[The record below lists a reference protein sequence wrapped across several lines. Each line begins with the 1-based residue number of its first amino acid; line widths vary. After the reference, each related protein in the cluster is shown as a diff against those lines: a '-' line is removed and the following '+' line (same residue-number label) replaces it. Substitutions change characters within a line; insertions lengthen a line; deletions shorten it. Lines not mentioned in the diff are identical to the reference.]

1 LSPVLRIEVFAT
13 FSGERMQ
20 PVAEIE
26 QLAVDAGT
34 V

>member
-13 FSGERMQ
+13 FFGERVQ